1 MQATKESQESAL
13 KAETFPC
20 SADRVMITYYTDPL
34 CCWSW
39 ALEPHW
45 QRLKSEYSGRIDW
58 RYVMGGMIQDWETY
72 NDPMNAITRPLQFGP
87 IWMHASQVSGVSMDW
102 SIWHKDPPASS
113 FPACIAVKCATLQ
126 SLAAGE
132 TLLYSLREAVMSEGL
147 NVSRETVI
155 MSIAKALANDGDKI
169 LDYDRFVRAW
179 ADGSGVSAFRN
190 DLQQTRFLKIGR
202 YPTLTFTGEASKGII
217 ITGYRPFDVLKEA
230 LDHMFEQT
238 RKKQNPS

>member
-1 MQATKESQESAL
+1 
-13 KAETFPC
+13 
-20 SADRVMITYYTDPL
+20 
-34 CCWSW
+34 
-39 ALEPHW
+39 
-45 QRLKSEYSGRIDW
+45 
-58 RYVMGGMIQDWETY
+58 
-72 NDPMNAITRPLQFGP
+72 
-87 IWMHASQVSGVSMDW
+87 
-102 SIWHKDPPASS
+102 
-113 FPACIAVKCATLQ
+113 
-126 SLAAGE
+126 
-132 TLLYSLREAVMSEGL
+132 
-147 NVSRETVI
+147 